1 MSSDTPP
8 PVLVSS
14 PPLQGDR
21 VTFTGTLASMTHR
34 QAYQQVEEQGGLATP
49 HLSRQSTLL
58 VVGEEGWPLEADGKT
73 SAKLQQAVELINQGL
88 PLRIIQES
96 DWLRLLG
103 LEQRERETRRL
114 HTPAMLQQLL
124 GMPVSLVRRW
134 EKLGLIR
141 AVQRVY
147 RLPYFDFQE
156 VAGVRKLH
164 ELLTAGVSRTQ
175 IEASLEDL
183 KKLLPSLERPL
194 AQLEILER
202 DSRVLVRDANGL
214 VDPRSGQRLFDFEED
229 ASAANSELLTI
240 GLPATE
246 AGDAVQKTWGADD
259 WFDQGCRLLEQH
271 EVTGAIEAFRLALID
286 EPCKPELHFHLADAL
301 FRSNNFQGA
310 LERLHCA
317 VEHDHDDIEAW
328 TQLGCVRQLLGDM
341 QGALDAFD
349 IALKAH
355 PAYADAMYHKA
366 ALLAELGR
374 QDEAAVLW
382 TQYLEHDRRG
392 PWADAARQF
401 LGMPE
406 EGCE

>member
-1 MSSDTPP
+1 
-8 PVLVSS
+8 
-14 PPLQGDR
+14 
-21 VTFTGTLASMTHR
+21 MTHR
-34 QAYQQVEEQGGLATP
+34 QAHQQVEEQGGQATT
-49 HLSRQSTLL
+49 HLSRQTTLL

-73 SAKLQQAVELINQGL
+73 SVKLQQAVELINQGL

-103 LEQRERETRRL
+103 LEQRERESRRL

-164 ELLTAGVSRTQ
+164 ELLTAGVSRSQ

-183 KKLLPSLERPL
+183 KNLLPSLERPM

-202 DSRVLVRDANGL
+202 DSQVLVRDACGL
-214 VDPRSGQRLFDFEED
+214 LDPRSGQRLFDFDGGESV
-229 ASAANSELLTI
+229 AGGELLTI
-240 GLPATE
+240 GLPTND
-246 AGDAVQKTWGADD
+246 AGSSEQKTWGADD

-271 EVTGAIEAFRLALID
+271 DATGAIEAFRLALMD

-301 FRSNNFQGA
+301 FRSNNLQGA

-341 QGALDAFD
+341 RGAIDAFD

-406 EGCE
+406 DE